1 MKRTLWNQEKMKK
14 VEVGIFF
21 GEIRGDNERTNN
33 KNTHVYR
40 EESKRKLKTSMK
52 DEKTLLIH
60 IHEVYEYRKQK
71 NVAIDTKTKNEVS
84 NIIIPKLWILNKNP
98 FYKWEHKNLFTL
110 VLKLNL
116 MKLLNLIFKCD

>member
-1 MKRTLWNQEKMKK
+1 MKK

-60 IHEVYEYRKQK
+60 IHEAYEYRKQK

-84 NIIIPKLWILNKNP
+84 NIIIPKL
-98 FYKWEHKNLFTL
+98 
-110 VLKLNL
+110 
-116 MKLLNLIFKCD
+116 